1 MVKENSI
8 SLDNF
13 TLQDA
18 EKTFLWLQ
26 DNSLREL
33 FAMQDKPNWER
44 HLDYF
49 KKTLNDPT
57 QSVYK
62 INYNDKHIGNCG
74 FKYITKH
81 MMFVASRAEESEKYW
96 QFLLNLKEA
105 IALKKLREEIE
116 GMQKQGITEGVQ
128 EKIDDFNKRVK
139 IFDVS
144 NSENVI
150 RAKQDKTE
158 WVDFYHFVQVL
169 DVVEQTVGI
178 KEDENNKNKPRNTNA
193 LKSAILKWNEN
204 GANLA
209 EMTINVHNE
218 QMAAF
223 GLKPLKVEITAGKEI
238 KAKVL
243 DGKVYVGQDALIE
256 NKNLALLK
264 LLMAGYHIKSLSLI
278 NKSISKLSA
287 VDKACVLNLCLQIN
301 TAIKNQTQIVDSPQL
316 KELLKFK
323 SAQLMLKLGDANQ
336 KQFASVV
343 LGQIKHINL
352 EFPNGAGIVEEYV
365 ASKMENLQE
374 EVNKQIVTGKNL
386 N

>member
-1 MVKENSI
+1 MEEDKFSNRMLNEVY
-8 SLDNF
+8 DT
-13 TLQDA
+13 TLPRMEFLIKNKA
-18 EKTFLWLQ
+18 LTLKT
-26 DNSLREL
+26 
-33 FAMQDKPNWER
+33 
-44 HLDYF
+44 
-49 KKTLNDPT
+49 
-57 QSVYK
+57 V
-62 INYNDKHIGNCG
+62 
-74 FKYITKH
+74 KYITKH
-81 MMFVASRAEESEKYW
+81 MMFVASRAKESEKYW
-96 QFLLNLKEA
+96 QFLLNIKEA

-116 GMQKQGITEGVQ
+116 SMQKQGITEGVQ

-158 WVDFYHFVQVL
+158 WIDFYHFVQVL
-169 DVVEQTVGI
+169 DVVEQIVGI
-178 KEDENNKNKPRNTNA
+178 KEDENSKNKPRNTNA

-204 GANLA
+204 GANLT
-209 EMTINVHNE
+209 EMAINVHNE
-218 QMAAF
+218 QMVAF

-243 DGKVYVGQDALIE
+243 DGKVYVGQDALTE

-264 LLMAGYHIKSLSLI
+264 LLMAGYNIKSLSLI
-278 NKSISKLSA
+278 NKLISKLSA
-287 VDKACVLNLCLQIN
+287 VDKACVLEKSMQIN
-301 TAIKNQTQIVDSPQL
+301 TAVKNDTAIIEN
-316 KELLKFK
+316 KNFEELLKFK
-323 SAQLMLKLGDANQ
+323 SAQLMLKLGDASQ

-343 LGQIKHINL
+343 LGQVKHINL

>member
-1 MVKENSI
+1 MEEDKFSNRMLNEVY
-8 SLDNF
+8 DT
-13 TLQDA
+13 TLPRMEFLIKNKA
-18 EKTFLWLQ
+18 LTLKT
-26 DNSLREL
+26 
-33 FAMQDKPNWER
+33 
-44 HLDYF
+44 
-49 KKTLNDPT
+49 
-57 QSVYK
+57 V
-62 INYNDKHIGNCG
+62 
-74 FKYITKH
+74 KYITKH

-96 QFLLNLKEA
+96 QFLLNIKEA

-116 GMQKQGITEGVQ
+116 SMQKQGITEGVQ

-144 NSENVI
+144 GSENVI

-158 WVDFYHFVQVL
+158 WIDFYHFVQVL
-169 DVVEQTVGI
+169 DVVEQIVGI
-178 KEDENNKNKPRNTNA
+178 KEDENSKNKPRNTNA

-204 GANLA
+204 GVNLT
-209 EMTINVHNE
+209 EMAINVHNE
-218 QMAAF
+218 QMVAF

-243 DGKVYVGQDALIE
+243 DGKVYVGQDALTE

-287 VDKACVLNLCLQIN
+287 VDKACVLEKSMQIN
-301 TAIKNQTQIVDSPQL
+301 TAVKNDTAIIEN
-316 KELLKFK
+316 KNFEELLKFK
-323 SAQLMLKLGDANQ
+323 SAQLMLKLGDASQ
-336 KQFASVV
+336 KQFAFVV

>member
-1 MVKENSI
+1 M
-8 SLDNF
+8 LDF
-13 TLQDA
+13 V
-18 EKTFLWLQ
+18 EKT
-26 DNSLREL
+26 
-33 FAMQDKPNWER
+33 
-44 HLDYF
+44 
-49 KKTLNDPT
+49 
-57 QSVYK
+57 V
-62 INYNDKHIGNCG
+62 C
-74 FKYITKH
+74 
-81 MMFVASRAEESEKYW
+81 
-96 QFLLNLKEA
+96 
-105 IALKKLREEIE
+105 
-116 GMQKQGITEGVQ
+116 
-128 EKIDDFNKRVK
+128 
-139 IFDVS
+139 
-144 NSENVI
+144 
-150 RAKQDKTE
+150 
-158 WVDFYHFVQVL
+158 
-169 DVVEQTVGI
+169 I

-209 EMTINVHNE
+209 EMAINVHNE
-218 QMAAF
+218 QMVAF

-243 DGKVYVGQDALIE
+243 DGKVCVGQDALTE

-264 LLMAGYHIKSLSLI
+264 LLMAGYNIKSFSLI

-301 TAIKNQTQIVDSPQL
+301 SAIKNQTQIVDSPQL

-323 SAQLMLKLGDANQ
+323 SAQLMFKLGDASQ

-352 EFPNGAGIVEEYV
+352 ECPNEAGIVEEYV

>member
-1 MVKENSI
+1 MEEDKFSNRMLNEVY
-8 SLDNF
+8 DT
-13 TLQDA
+13 TLPRMEFLIKNKA
-18 EKTFLWLQ
+18 LTLKT
-26 DNSLREL
+26 
-33 FAMQDKPNWER
+33 
-44 HLDYF
+44 
-49 KKTLNDPT
+49 
-57 QSVYK
+57 V
-62 INYNDKHIGNCG
+62 
-74 FKYITKH
+74 KYITKH
-81 MMFVASRAEESEKYW
+81 MMFVASRAKESEKYW
-96 QFLLNLKEA
+96 QFLLNIKEA

-116 GMQKQGITEGVQ
+116 SMQKEGITEGVQ

-150 RAKQDKTE
+150 KAKQDKTE

-169 DVVEQTVGI
+169 DFVEKTVCI

-204 GANLA
+204 GVNLT
-209 EMTINVHNE
+209 EMAINVHNE
-218 QMAAF
+218 QMAALS
-223 GLKPLKVEITAGKEI
+223 LKPLKVEITAGKEI

-243 DGKVYVGQDALIE
+243 DGKVCVGQDALTE

-287 VDKACVLNLCLQIN
+287 VDKDCVLEKSMQIN
-301 TAIKNQTQIVDSPQL
+301 TAVKNDTAIIES
-316 KELLKFK
+316 KNFEELLKFK
-323 SAQLMLKLGDANQ
+323 SAQLMFKLGDASQ
-336 KQFASVV
+336 KQFASAV

-352 EFPNGAGIVEEYV
+352 ECPNGTGIVEEYV

-374 EVNKQIVTGKNL
+374 KVNKQIVTGKNL